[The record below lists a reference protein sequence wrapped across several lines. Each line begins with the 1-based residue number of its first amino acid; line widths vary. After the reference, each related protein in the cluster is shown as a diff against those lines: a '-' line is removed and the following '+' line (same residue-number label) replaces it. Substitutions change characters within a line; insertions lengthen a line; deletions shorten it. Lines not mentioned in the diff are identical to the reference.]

1 MKLHCTSSQISKI
14 PTIYKKW
21 PPQILLIFHSSFQ
34 KSFTCDRQWCW
45 YMYIF
50 ANQYS
55 LYMYDYMYMPW
66 TFCTCNVKTKCMCN
80 TTIFRQKLKKTCKK
94 ILSKVVWILE
104 QENFVQYILR
114 LTHTLIKIQLHKN
127 FIFPWFQT
135 KNAFCDKS
143 LFRQSNAWHLIF
155 FFKIMCTFCTFLFQ
169 SLICAQAFSMKFK

>member
-94 ILSKVVWILE
+94 SS
-104 QENFVQYILR
+104 LR
-114 LTHTLIKIQLHKN
+114 LYEYWNKKILCNIYLDLHIHWLE
-127 FIFPWFQT
+127 FSYTRISFFH
-135 KNAFCDKS
+135 DS
-143 LFRQSNAWHLIF
+143 RQKMPFAISHYLGKAMLDI
-155 FFKIMCTFCTFLFQ
+155 
-169 SLICAQAFSMKFK
+169 